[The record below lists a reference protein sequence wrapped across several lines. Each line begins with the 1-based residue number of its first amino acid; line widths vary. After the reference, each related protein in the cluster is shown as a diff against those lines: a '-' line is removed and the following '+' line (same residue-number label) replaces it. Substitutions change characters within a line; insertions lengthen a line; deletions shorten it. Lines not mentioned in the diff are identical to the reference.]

1 MNKRYFMI
9 IAITIVISS
18 VIAYYYLFHTDSIR
32 EKEMDETDFLKD
44 KVAVVYYSTTIDTRP
59 GKGFAVFIDQKG
71 EAYPFETKGLE
82 LGSSAFNGKTVFFQ
96 DETNDYTLS
105 TELKKEKRDK
115 PQFTGDY
122 IGENPK
128 DNSFFSIFNTGFAET
143 GEGYESDIYW
153 KHNQQHKK
161 DTLPFFI
168 ETRGHHK
175 NNIYT
180 ISGDVTMDEK
190 DDNESYTFALHKTTL
205 SAEAKTVEIMS
216 WNDSDEPLPLSH
228 MHYFNKHLYYLDT
241 VSRKEKSEFR
251 MVDLDLKNK
260 QVDYQIIFETALK
273 ETDDFLPHSVHKN
286 AHIDKDKFYMIDG
299 KGNVYS
305 TDLRTGSSKKEFH
318 IKTEFQPHDFVEVD
332 WRDHYLYL
340 YFNTTDKSALETYD
354 LTSGERIDR
363 LEIKGVEAILKKN
376 KVYSYDLLILK

>member
-18 VIAYYYLFHTDSIR
+18 VIAYYYLFHTESIR

-82 LGSSAFNGKTVFFQ
+82 LGSSAFNGKTELPNSSPFVSNGYASGSSAFNGKTVFFQ

-128 DNSFFSIFNTGFAET
+128 DNSFFSIFNTGFAEN

-153 KHNQQHKK
+153 KHNQQ
-161 DTLPFFI
+161 
-168 ETRGHHK
+168 
-175 NNIYT
+175 
-180 ISGDVTMDEK
+180 
-190 DDNESYTFALHKTTL
+190 
-205 SAEAKTVEIMS
+205 
-216 WNDSDEPLPLSH
+216 
-228 MHYFNKHLYYLDT
+228 
-241 VSRKEKSEFR
+241 
-251 MVDLDLKNK
+251 
-260 QVDYQIIFETALK
+260 
-273 ETDDFLPHSVHKN
+273 
-286 AHIDKDKFYMIDG
+286 
-299 KGNVYS
+299 
-305 TDLRTGSSKKEFH
+305 
-318 IKTEFQPHDFVEVD
+318 
-332 WRDHYLYL
+332 
-340 YFNTTDKSALETYD
+340 
-354 LTSGERIDR
+354 
-363 LEIKGVEAILKKN
+363 
-376 KVYSYDLLILK
+376 